1 MSQKLLRTAIAAG
14 LALALGGCS
23 LFSSDSPRAPVK
35 LTEIQQSATVNT
47 VWSTKL
53 GSSEHSFLTP
63 ALAGNGLYAAGS
75 NEVFRI
81 DPSNGAKVWTASLK
95 EKVVAGVGSDG
106 YFVAV
111 GTDQGNVVALSAEGK
126 ELWRR
131 KMPSEVDMPPLVG
144 HDLVIVHTSDTRVT
158 AFNARTGE
166 QAWYYQGQV
175 PILSVR
181 APRQMIFFA
190 DGILVGQANGK
201 LIGISLTG
209 KVAFEASISM
219 PSGITEVERLNDV
232 VGAPLVTSG
241 VLCAAS
247 YQGRVT
253 CMSPQNGS
261 VRWTE
266 KVDAVT
272 GPTAD
277 LKTVYVVDEKS
288 TIHAYSLATGGELWK
303 NDTMKYRQ
311 NSAPVAVGSYVAS
324 GDYDGYVHLLDP
336 ITGREMGRGRL
347 SGAIYT
353 TPIAYGDGAI
363 FQTVDGELAF
373 IRSTSR

>member
-1 MSQKLLRTAIAAG
+1 
-14 LALALGGCS
+14 
-23 LFSSDSPRAPVK
+23 
-35 LTEIQQSATVNT
+35 
-47 VWSTKL
+47 
-53 GSSEHSFLTP
+53 
-63 ALAGNGLYAAGS
+63 
-75 NEVFRI
+75 
-81 DPSNGAKVWTASLK
+81 
-95 EKVVAGVGSDG
+95 
-106 YFVAV
+106 
-111 GTDQGNVVALSAEGK
+111 
-126 ELWRR
+126 
-131 KMPSEVDMPPLVG
+131 
-144 HDLVIVHTSDTRVT
+144 
-158 AFNARTGE
+158 
-166 QAWYYQGQV
+166 
-175 PILSVR
+175 
-181 APRQMIFFA
+181 
-190 DGILVGQANGK
+190 
-201 LIGISLTG
+201 
-209 KVAFEASISM
+209 M

-253 CMSPQNGS
+253 CMSALNGS